1 MSRKIVEENYESYVL
16 GALPEAER
24 DEFEAHLADY
34 PDEFA
39 EFVEAA
45 DTMAL
50 FAMALD
56 RTPVPDRVLKTLLS
70 RVEAD
75 MGYEADSGRQQQAVQ
90 VHDDAGS
97 GLFARVGTL
106 LAGRWAHPAM
116 GMAVVAILLLV
127 AGGLWLDNRLGSVEQ
142 SASDMQKVDEMLAAV
157 IEGQTE
163 LASQVEAGAASD
175 GQIMDMVKE
184 QRDLAYM
191 EANPD
196 RLVSMLRPADAAAKV
211 RGMMVTSSD
220 GRDCRGVVVVDH
232 RLEVGSASLAVDQE
246 GRIEQQRA
254 HGRCSTCARRRR
266 SKMSDIHWVSGTDR
280 ARRSFTSRPDPLDSG
295 TIRAT
300 ARPCRLTVKSSP

>member
-97 GLFARVGTL
+97 GLLARVGTL

-175 GQIMDMVKE
+175 AQIMDMVKE

-196 RLVSMLRPADAAAKV
+196 RLVSMLRPADAAAKG

-220 GRDCRGVVVVDH
+220 GRDC
-232 RLEVGSASLAVDQE
+232 LLAVLDMPALSGGEVYQVWLVKDDVMTSGGVFTVDSTGYGQMVIRPTDPMWE
-246 GRIEQQRA
+246 FDSIGITVEPAGGSSDPTGRKVLL
-254 HGRCSTCARRRR
+254 G
-266 SKMSDIHWVSGTDR
+266 D
-280 ARRSFTSRPDPLDSG
+280 L
-295 TIRAT
+295 
-300 ARPCRLTVKSSP
+300 

>member
-24 DEFEAHLADY
+24 DEFEAYLADY
-34 PDEFA
+34 PGEFP

-56 RTPVPDRVLKTLLS
+56 RTPVPDRVLTTLLS
-70 RVEAD
+70 RV
-75 MGYEADSGRQQQAVQ
+75 EADSGRQQQAVQ

-97 GLFARVGTL
+97 GLFARIGTV

-175 GQIMDMVKE
+175 AQIMDMVKE

-196 RLVSMLRPADAAAKV
+196 RLVSMLRPADAAAKG

-220 GRDCRGVVVVDH
+220 GRDC
-232 RLEVGSASLAVDQE
+232 LLAVLDMPALSGGEVYQVWLVKDDVMTSGGVFTVDSTGYGQMVIRPTDPMWE
-246 GRIEQQRA
+246 FDSIGITVEPAGGSSDPTGRKVLI
-254 HGRCSTCARRRR
+254 G
-266 SKMSDIHWVSGTDR
+266 D
-280 ARRSFTSRPDPLDSG
+280 L
-295 TIRAT
+295 
-300 ARPCRLTVKSSP
+300 

>member
-175 GQIMDMVKE
+175 AQIMDMVKE

-196 RLVSMLRPADAAAKV
+196 RLVSMLRPADAAAKG

-220 GRDCRGVVVVDH
+220 GRDC
-232 RLEVGSASLAVDQE
+232 LLAVLDMPALSGGEVYQVWLVKDDVMTSGGVFTVDSTGYGQMVIRPTDPMWE
-246 GRIEQQRA
+246 FDSIGITVEPAGGSSDPTGRKVLL
-254 HGRCSTCARRRR
+254 G
-266 SKMSDIHWVSGTDR
+266 D
-280 ARRSFTSRPDPLDSG
+280 L
-295 TIRAT
+295 
-300 ARPCRLTVKSSP
+300 

>member
-34 PDEFA
+34 PNEFP
-39 EFVEAA
+39 ELVEAA

-75 MGYEADSGRQQQAVQ
+75 MGYEADSGRQQQAVR

-97 GLFARVGTL
+97 GLFARIGTL
-106 LAGRWAHPAM
+106 IEGRWAHPAM

-175 GQIMDMVKE
+175 AQIMDMVKE

-196 RLVSMLRPADAAAKV
+196 RLVSMLRPADAAVKG

-220 GRDCRGVVVVDH
+220 GRDC
-232 RLEVGSASLAVDQE
+232 LLAVLDMPALGGGEVYQVWLVKDDVMTSGGVFTVDSTGYGQMVIRPTDPMWE
-246 GRIEQQRA
+246 FDSIGITVEPAGGSSDPTGRKVLL
-254 HGRCSTCARRRR
+254 G
-266 SKMSDIHWVSGTDR
+266 D
-280 ARRSFTSRPDPLDSG
+280 L
-295 TIRAT
+295 
-300 ARPCRLTVKSSP
+300 

>member
-34 PDEFA
+34 PGEFP

-56 RTPVPDRVLKTLLS
+56 RTPVPDRVLTTLLS
-70 RVEAD
+70 RV
-75 MGYEADSGRQQQAVQ
+75 EADSGRQQQAVQ

-97 GLFARVGTL
+97 GLFARIGTV

-142 SASDMQKVDEMLAAV
+142 SALDMQKVDEMLAAV

-175 GQIMDMVKE
+175 AQIMDMVKE

-196 RLVSMLRPADAAAKV
+196 RLVSMLRPADAAAKG

-220 GRDCRGVVVVDH
+220 GRDC
-232 RLEVGSASLAVDQE
+232 LLAVLDMPALSGGEVYQVWLVKDDVMTSGGVFTVDSTGYGQMVIRPTDPMWE
-246 GRIEQQRA
+246 FDSIGITVEPAGGSSDPTGRKVLI
-254 HGRCSTCARRRR
+254 G
-266 SKMSDIHWVSGTDR
+266 D
-280 ARRSFTSRPDPLDSG
+280 L
-295 TIRAT
+295 
-300 ARPCRLTVKSSP
+300 